1 MNYMEQVAQ
10 MLGVELGEEFYVD
23 VHSDI
28 KYKFTEK
35 YLVSIEPDGYCQMAM
50 YTFSDLLN
58 GTYKLIKIPKSV
70 LDKKEKEYLK
80 YLIRPFRKKVKYVK
94 KHRFQY
100 QKNYEYLQIVCRA
113 NHRTEFVEFPSFKEG
128 MMYQGMELE
137 KEYTL
142 DELGI

>member
-10 MLGVELGEEFYVD
+10 MLGVELGEEFNVD
-23 VHSDI
+23 ADGDT

-35 YLVSIEPDGYCQMAM
+35 YLVSIDSDGFCEMAM
-50 YTFSDLLN
+50 YTLSGLLN